1 MAETTPVRI
10 LIADDQQDIIFFN
23 RGASP
28 LGLPFSLTRSRWGAR
43 SVRLARSLRS
53 LAGRGR
59 DGFVR
64 YV

>member
-10 LIADDQQDIIFFN
+10 LIADDQQDIIFS

-28 LGLPFSLTRSRWGAR
+28 LGLPYSLTRSRCGAR

-53 LAGRGR
+53 LSTCALCWLSKS
-59 DGFVR
+59 
-64 YV
+64 